1 MSRAGEIDFFREL
14 DQRSGSR
21 RRSRKFVQGDPLQAE
36 RELTATERLAPGLF
50 DSSEAYEVY
59 EKTLA
64 ETKADPLD
72 GVFSNVIGGFRQAND
87 DFIIQLGQN
96 GLNFSGYSGD
106 DAEAYFMA
114 RQQMSMARGG
124 DTRFEQGGFAV
135 GQLASETLGTGAA
148 FAAAGA
154 GLGLLGGPLAPLTST
169 AGAVAGFSL
178 GLTVSLGRLALRAF
192 DGGYYESMNDQ
203 MRENQRRLLAGEDAL
218 EFNQFEANSRGAA
231 VAGAEL
237 AIEAATARLGKLR
250 RLAKGRK
257 ALPAEGI
264 LKSLEDFRK
273 TDGLTGRTIGAG
285 MTIGGGAVSEGFE
298 ELAAEVVNMG
308 VGEIQDVIAGREND
322 RFDAGQLFD
331 SFLIGAMAGG
341 VMNGSTSKVAE
352 AVGNLAI
359 EGKAKR
365 VMPEVAKHLR
375 TGTNATELSA
385 ASVFTGKTQEERDA
399 DLDGRR
405 KIIGDLKTSRQ
416 EASDEAQKRQ
426 KMANRKGLSDSKKA
440 EHLEAAQQAQ
450 DAAEAMTMDID
461 AHEEVLE
468 ALEEIHTAMVD
479 GIAVTAVDP
488 TVARESSSTI
498 LGKYGG
504 KPRKEGDTFT
514 PVKAVE
520 TLTEDE
526 QQIADEMVAMGAT
539 EVVFY
544 EGGNGTALG
553 GKPAFYTTES
563 AGTIY
568 IRRRP
573 ATNSK
578 LGRMRERTIM
588 RSYGLHEMVHMVQFL
603 DPQLATEIRELVGDL
618 GVYRGASDYFDSPL
632 DGRPVLTGIDKL
644 ASDVLTGQFLP
655 ADEAV
660 AKRILEK
667 QKTGEELTD
676 VELKFLA
683 DEAGAALV
691 ETEGL
696 AKTIEKGAL
705 ALEGDVSAKLAAI
718 GVLGKDA
725 KIATK
730 VISRLRAAQAER
742 QNVDGSE
749 ATMDSAQAVGDDATG
764 VPQRAAIAAVR
775 AQKIADQMEA
785 GAAAAET
792 DTDASASGVLSAREG
807 KDEHRVKMN
816 ERLNDQMKDS
826 SLVERKFRID
836 EYLYRQRDAYKF
848 FEEESLRRAHADA
861 RNPRSRNHLALMH
874 PRQFLALSRPQGI
887 GEYAPPR
894 EDSMEALAESLI
906 NQGEKIRDIPVL
918 YIGGR
923 EDSDG
928 FLRLRVE
935 GHEGRH
941 RARTLQIMND
951 AGNGPGDIMPVILVT
966 KDSAEMRGVAVGR
979 NEIRVEPYQVERH
992 RRRDEEAGTISM
1004 GLIESEDYK
1013 PGLAGTALLS
1023 PPDLANTGKET
1034 HTLLYAREEADNA
1047 YGKAISNVTVHDVRQ
1062 QVPEESRTGG
1072 EPIQINSGQVNRM
1085 RSGASFS
1092 EEYADN
1098 PVDIQRVRSTRVDYG
1113 VTLTQESMDEML
1125 VRAEGRL
1132 NERHGDDAV
1141 DRAKAS
1147 IAMKVKTKKSG
1158 TFEIGTTRDG
1168 IRPDAQGVMTQ
1179 EEYAAA
1185 VAANPPQP
1193 DIAEDSKENKIIRH
1207 TVNYAEDGSYR
1218 APNADFVTSAVQ
1230 GSWAQRFWYEAFG
1243 QDLVRAFPFM
1253 EGMKSLARIV
1263 SQFISATSPRTNVR
1277 DNLRRA
1283 LGLTAAH
1290 IAGRPTNVSVME
1302 PKGPLEAEAGTY
1314 GDKPSQFKVGSFN
1327 NTLALGMGTADTVPL
1342 ATLDVIMARFFGIPQ
1357 EAFADPLV
1365 YELFSDYM
1373 GLISSEINRQRRHS
1387 PAVRG
1392 AEAAIASGARLDP
1405 ADSMLAEPFRPWQL
1419 QAVMWSTRGDDTGT
1433 FSESLDEFLEQAYEA
1448 GLAESTDGVLTMSEE
1463 AFSDPKVEEILDDAA
1478 EIRSGARATIAV
1490 ATDITVEGRRASNM
1504 AKYLIGKI
1512 TDTSTPLE
1520 AKARYQRLLAELNRP
1535 NNSFLN
1541 TLSANRNDMSTTD
1554 LVAAALSL
1562 DNGALMVEALVD
1574 PAGAGLVRG
1583 TLNAGKRA
1591 KLYEGGK
1598 AKVGQGKRAET
1609 IKVKLTGNHVLVQV
1623 AAGAE
1628 LNRTVAPTMK
1638 MSKAATSNTHV
1649 RTTSPGMVTQDT
1661 GVDGAPHIT
1670 GPLGVYHDADGELV
1684 VNNHVNV
1691 IVPGGNPDTA
1701 LQAVRLLA
1709 VSLGQEGANAFHLTD
1724 AGQAPDGQGVT
1735 VVFLRGHQITNLEMA
1750 RITNQ
1755 LSDEAVKP
1763 IVQPVSNGSLV
1774 IFTNL
1779 ETSSEIAQDTQDE
1792 IKRAFSA
1799 ILPDVE
1805 CVATTPSDG
1814 ARLQGSF
1821 EYVHGEPWSEKYP
1834 GQDGPTREQIAER
1847 EDEIILE
1854 AAIEEVDSGTWF
1866 DGVPAGEL
1874 GAEVFESDAE
1884 FEARQT
1890 KLKDAQETAEE
1901 KLARAESQY
1910 DKAVKAR
1917 NKAKE
1922 AGKET
1927 AELDKKLKEKRTARS
1942 KVRNAAQVARDNYA
1956 GAKREPKRA
1965 NKLTRPQ
1972 RDAILR
1978 VAPTRAEQ
1986 LALIA
1991 PSAVARQGADTG
2003 SGQAVVNKVWGR
2015 VRKLP
2020 PDDQARVGKA
2030 VAGSRAFRL
2039 HHVRSSVKAHNAD
2052 FDRGRQEANDSVAKK
2067 LTNADGVLFARE
2079 PSTTRTING
2088 NRAHVITRANDIQRF
2103 DNEIRQAEHKVL
2115 LDNNSEA
2122 VRMYK
2127 SLTQRKAQRPAQ
2139 WSGVFDAYRQD
2150 DPNNP
2155 RIFPLHNPALL
2166 QQLSPTQQP
2175 PTTEE
2180 TWERTSHQIIMHPDD
2195 YGWNMLERVGTVG
2208 EALEIVAN
2216 TSPEARAHRRLE
2228 VMKLAMPEGPAR
2240 DTFDTD
2246 FHEDL
2251 DNLYMAGRRI
2261 RMSQGGR
2268 QVALQN
2274 LARLLLSNGQGLD
2287 MNFLTTDVGTFTL
2300 GCYIPGL
2307 KLEQGFT
2314 RHTGR
2319 IGYGIGGV
2327 YEVLPNQVRKA
2338 IDMPAG
2344 WTEKGIIVLNPTAA
2358 RCADLRLESSGT
2370 GFGIDLLGM
2379 WETLLHEFVHYRSVL
2394 AIDDELSRNSSTGVY
2409 TKQTATNPM
2418 MGRSMVSALR
2428 PDHNNDNG
2436 SPKRC
2441 RDYLALP
2448 ASRRVPWMTAL
2459 SETYLKARAFY
2470 SQNQVTGQDEL
2481 NGDVDDY
2488 ALSNVHEFTVN
2499 VMTHRGMQEFLA
2511 TIPMD
2516 MPAGLRTSQ
2525 TGGPTA
2531 EEQMRSDLHISLMA
2545 IEELMQLPEDQL
2557 TTNHGEQQSALEVA
2571 MSAAYRVVKHGPA
2584 DTIALT
2590 ESRDSHFIRN
2600 NQDARTPILY
2610 AREGEKGQPKK
2621 LPMRKAD
2628 REREGITNRLGKRRG
2643 AGAMAGAL
2651 QVIMDRERER
2661 LAAREGTRPDIAALK
2676 GLEMGA
2682 DIQAEIA
2689 RVDKEA
2695 ALREQMQKFASR
2707 EADLKAKR
2715 VTLEDAR
2722 MQTRKFIVD
2731 TLPEGKDRDTLT
2743 NRLMRAK
2750 TEAALLKLE
2759 FTVVR
2764 KSSQAQLRTSVDR
2777 FEKRAAKLLARGTK
2791 MDDETRRAIRDETA
2805 KVKALKAGHKGVPK
2819 TGEEASNFVDAA
2831 NEVDQLLVNMEM
2843 LYRNDREAMR
2853 QAKDEQVLRIDNMSA
2868 RMAAALEPRKD
2879 RPRDVEGTVDS
2890 NAFVLAQRGGLDLQ
2904 MTLKLVG
2911 LKSEWDVL
2919 SKSES
2924 RMLNARREHMYRIEE
2939 IAQRA
2944 GFRDMAD
2951 LRARASNTR
2960 GHLRTETHSVVLGG
2974 QEYQVTLGQF
2984 LKLLALDNETVNLAG
2999 KRGRLQLR
3007 AGAVGSEIEVGGPD
3021 LAADIMNI
3029 RASAPAHLV
3038 TMVREMKQAREED
3051 LRNPAMAALFR
3062 LTGTMPPMVPDYEPR
3077 TAATGGR
3084 IIALED
3090 LKNLQSGGEVAR
3102 QFAENA
3108 GYTKQRTGAVP
3119 VVTDFA
3125 SDYLSHMDSTLELAH
3140 MAEDVR
3146 VLWSALTQPENRRLL
3161 TKKLGNEG
3169 YNRLLSHV
3177 GYATRVMPANP
3188 DKSLGF
3194 MATVTGGILVLS
3206 PTSWGRIL
3214 FGGLNTLHLDYSVQE
3229 VGSALKTVMGML
3241 TKREFNQ
3248 FFRSEVAQK
3257 SGYLWDRDSSNAVD
3271 RRVVFNRDDGAA
3283 GIADIAQLQM
3293 VLGDVVMN
3301 IAHAGKAAMSGDMS
3315 ASASMLNQARRSLGG
3330 LPRAIPTLR
3339 LLDRIIVATAVQAEM
3354 NKRGETQASPESIFA
3369 AESSIRRTQ
3378 NTSSPLDDSNVTARL
3393 RTNGG
3398 YWQNLLTFTSD
3409 PMKTYSRLYEPGI
3422 DSSKRAQVATVA
3434 IAGNAAISAGVT
3446 YLWQMLLASLIPDD
3460 EEKNEV
3466 LKELHKEKATDRVL
3480 DIFLEEGIVRASPF
3494 PLISFLGSRLAGSI
3508 LAEELQAH
3516 VENREADH
3524 GKAADYLSDSFLPIG
3539 LGTLVGMGKTGIRLL
3554 DTADPDKRTELFERI
3569 FADGLLLMGVP
3580 APRLIE
3586 LLERAFTEA
3595 SPAEIRSAEY
3605 QLRKMLNVSEQTGNE
3620 LPEGLKP
3627 YFTEAR
3633 KRGAELK
3640 KERDAARAREE

>member
-1 MSRAGEIDFFREL
+1 MSRVGEIDFFRDL
-14 DQRSGSR
+14 DRRSGSSR
-21 RRSRKFVQGDPLQAE
+21 RRRGFIQGDSLQAE

-50 DSSEAYEVY
+50 RDDDAYRIY
-59 EKTLA
+59 EQTLA

-72 GVFSNVIGGFRQAND
+72 GVFSNIIGGFRQAND

-106 DAEAYFMA
+106 EAKAYFMA

-124 DTRFEQGGFAV
+124 DTTFEQGGFAV
-135 GQLASETLGTGAA
+135 GQLAGETLGTGAA

-154 GLGLLGGPLAPLTST
+154 GLGLLGGPFAPLTST
-169 AGAVAGFSL
+169 AGAVAGFGL
-178 GLTVSLGRLALRAF
+178 GLTVSLGRLAMRAF

-218 EFNQFEANSRGAA
+218 EFSHLEANTRGAA

-250 RLAKGRK
+250 RLAKGKK
-257 ALPAEGI
+257 AVPAGGI

-273 TDGLTGRTIGAG
+273 TDGLTGRTVGAA
-285 MTIGGGAVSEGFE
+285 MTVGGGAISEGLE
-298 ELAAEVVNMG
+298 EVAAEFVNMG
-308 VGEIQDVIAGREND
+308 VGQIQDTIAGREVEG
-322 RFDAGQLFD
+322 RWSGQQLFD

-341 VMNGSTSKVAE
+341 VMNGTTSKIAE
-352 AVGNLAI
+352 AVGNIAV
-359 EGKAKR
+359 EGNAKR
-365 VMPEVAKHLR
+365 IMPEVAKHLR
-375 TGTNATELSA
+375 TGTNSTELSA

-399 DLDGRR
+399 DLNGRR
-405 KIIGDLKTSRQ
+405 ELIGDLKDARQ
-416 EASDEAQKRQ
+416 EASEEAQKRQ
-426 KMANRKGLSDSKKA
+426 KMAGRKGLSEKKKA
-440 EHLEAAQQAQ
+440 EHLAAAQEAQ
-450 DAAEAMTMDID
+450 DAAESMTMDIE

-468 ALEEIHTAMVD
+468 ALEEIHAAMVD
-479 GIAVTAVDP
+479 GIAVTAVDS
-488 TVARESSSTI
+488 TVGRESSTKV
-498 LGKYGG
+498 LKKYGE

-514 PVKAVE
+514 PVSAVE
-520 TLTEDE
+520 ELTEDE
-526 QQIADEMVAMGAT
+526 QQVADELLELGAT

-544 EGGNGTALG
+544 EGGEGTALG
-553 GKPAFYTTES
+553 GKPAFYSTES

-588 RSYGLHEMVHMVQFL
+588 RAFALHELVHMVQFL

-618 GVYRGASDYFDSPL
+618 GVYRGASSYFDSPL

-644 ASDVLTGQFLP
+644 ASDVLTGQFLK
-655 ADEAV
+655 ADEEIA
-660 AKRILEK
+660 RGILEK
-667 QKTGEELTD
+667 QRRGLPLTD

-696 AKTIEKGAL
+696 AKAIEKGAL
-705 ALEGDVSAKLAAI
+705 ALEGDVSAKLAAM
-718 GVLGKDA
+718 GVLGRDA

-730 VISRLRAAQAER
+730 VISRLKAAQAER
-742 QNVDGSE
+742 QEAAGSD
-749 ATMDSAQAVGDDATG
+749 ATMDSAQAVGDDVTG

-775 AQKIADQMEA
+775 AQRVADQMD
-785 GAAAAET
+785 AAHTAAET
-792 DTDASASGVLSAREG
+792 DTDASAPGVLSAREG
-807 KDEHRVKMN
+807 QDEHRVKMN
-816 ERLNDQMKDS
+816 ARLNDQLKDLSLAADTFRREAFLLPQKDS
-826 SLVERKFRID
+826 
-836 EYLYRQRDAYKF
+836 YKF

-861 RNPRSRNHLALMH
+861 RNPRSRNHLAIMT
-874 PRQFLALSRPQGI
+874 PEEFLAFSRPQGV

-894 EDSMEALAESLI
+894 EDSMETLAESLI
-906 NQGEKIRDIPVL
+906 TQGEKIRDIPAL
-918 YIGGR
+918 YVGGIQ
-923 EDSDG
+923 DNDG
-928 FLRLRVE
+928 IIRLRIE

-941 RARTLQIMND
+941 RARTLQIMNE
-951 AGNGPGDIMPVILVT
+951 AGNGPGIMPVVIIS

-979 NEIRVEPYQVERH
+979 NEIKVEPYQVERH
-992 RRRDEEAGTISM
+992 RRRDEEAGTVSM

-1013 PGLAGTALLS
+1013 PGLAGTAILS
-1023 PPDLANTGKET
+1023 PPALANIGKEA

-1072 EPIQINSGQVNRM
+1072 EPIQINSNQVNRM

-1092 EEYADN
+1092 EEFADN
-1098 PVDIQRVRSTRVDYG
+1098 PVDVQRVRSTRVDYG
-1113 VTLTQESMDEML
+1113 VRLTQDSMDQMM

-1132 NERHGDDAV
+1132 KERHGDDAV

-1147 IAMKVKTKKSG
+1147 IAMKVKAKKTA

-1207 TVNYAEDGSYR
+1207 TVTYSEDGSYR
-1218 APNADFVTSAVQ
+1218 APNADFVTAAVQ

-1253 EGMKSLARIV
+1253 AGMKSLARIV

-1327 NTLALGMGTADTVPL
+1327 NTLALGMGTAETVPM

-1373 GLISSEINRQRRHS
+1373 GLVTAEINRQRRHS

-1392 AEAAIASGARLDP
+1392 AEAAIVSGARLDP

-1463 AFSDPKVEEILDDAA
+1463 AFSDPKVEELLDDAA
-1478 EIRSGARATIAV
+1478 EIRSGARATITV

-1512 TDTSTPLE
+1512 TDPSTPPQE
-1520 AKARYQRLLAELNRP
+1520 RARYQRLLAELNRP

-1541 TLSANRNDMSTTD
+1541 TLSANRSDLSTTD
-1554 LVAAALSL
+1554 LLKAAMSL
-1562 DNGALMVEALVD
+1562 DNGALMVEAIVD

-1598 AKVGQGKRAET
+1598 AKVGQGKRAEI
-1609 IKVKLTGNHVLVQV
+1609 IKVKLTGSHVLVQV

-1724 AGQAPDGQGVT
+1724 TQHAPDGQGVT
-1735 VVFLRGHQITNLEMA
+1735 VVFLRGHQISNLEMA
-1750 RITNQ
+1750 RITNY
-1755 LSDEAVKP
+1755 LSDPAVKP

-1774 IFTNL
+1774 IFANL
-1779 ETSSEIAQDTQDE
+1779 ETSAETEQDTQDE

-1799 ILPDVE
+1799 VLPDVE

-1834 GQDGPTREQIAER
+1834 GQEGPTREQIAER

-1854 AAIEEVDSGTWF
+1854 AAIEEIDSGTWF

-1874 GAEVFESDAE
+1874 GAEVFESDAD
-1884 FEARQT
+1884 FAARQT
-1890 KLKDAQETAEE
+1890 KLKGAQEAAEE

-1910 DKAVKAR
+1910 DNAVKAR

-1942 KVRNAAQVARDNYA
+1942 KARNAAQVARDNYA
-1956 GAKREPKRA
+1956 GAKPEPKRA

-2039 HHVRSSVKAHNAD
+2039 HHVRSSVKAHSAD
-2052 FDRGRQEANDSVAKK
+2052 FDRARQGANDSVAKK
-2067 LTNADGVLFARE
+2067 LGNADGVLFARE
-2079 PSTTRTING
+2079 PSSSRILEG
-2088 NRAHVITRANDIQRF
+2088 HQAHVLTWANETHRF
-2103 DNEIRQAEHKVL
+2103 DVEHRSAEHQVL
-2115 LDNNSEA
+2115 VNANPAAVKMYKALSRRKAEKPGLWTGVFSAYRSENSE
-2122 VRMYK
+2122 
-2127 SLTQRKAQRPAQ
+2127 
-2139 WSGVFDAYRQD
+2139 
-2150 DPNNP
+2150 NP
-2155 RIFPLHNPALL
+2155 HIFPIWDRDKLADLTNQSAHNL
-2166 QQLSPTQQP
+2166 TD
-2175 PTTEE
+2175 EE
-2180 TWERTSHQIIMHPDD
+2180 IAERVSHQLVIHPDD
-2195 YGWNMLERVGTVG
+2195 YGWNMLKEAKTVG
-2208 EALEIVAN
+2208 EALQIIAF
-2216 TSPEARAHRRLE
+2216 TSPEARAHRRLQ
-2228 VMKLAMPEGPAR
+2228 VMKRAMP
-2240 DTFDTD
+2240 DNL
-2246 FHEDL
+2246 HEDL
-2251 DNLYMAGRRI
+2251 DTLYEEGRRI
-2261 RMSQGGR
+2261 RMAQGGR
-2268 QVALQN
+2268 QAALQT
-2274 LARLLLSNGQGLD
+2274 LASLLLDQGVGLD
-2287 MNFLTTDVGTFTL
+2287 AVFSTVDL
-2300 GCYIPGL
+2300 GMGHLGAYIPPSQL
-2307 KLEQGFT
+2307 VPGFT
-2314 RHTGR
+2314 RRPGR
-2319 IGYGIGGV
+2319 IGHGDRRI
-2327 YEVLPNQVRKA
+2327 EVLPNQAKRA
-2338 IDMPAG
+2338 IDLPMD
-2344 WTEKGIIVLNPTAA
+2344 WTEKGIVILNPIAG
-2358 RCADLRLESSGT
+2358 RCADLRMTEPGC
-2370 GFGIDLLGM
+2370 GFGADAIGI
-2379 WETLLHEFVHYRSVL
+2379 WEVLLHEFAHLRTSL
-2394 AIDDELSRNSSTGVY
+2394 AINDELNRNTDQGY
-2409 TKQTATNPM
+2409 TMQHPAGPVTA
-2418 MGRSMVSALR
+2418 GRSMTQALR
-2428 PDHNNDNG
+2428 PDHNNDSG
-2436 SPKRC
+2436 SLTRC
-2441 RDYLALP
+2441 REYLALP
-2448 ASRRVPWMTAL
+2448 ESKRVPWMTAL
-2459 SETYLKARAFY
+2459 CSCYVEAAAYYK
-2470 SQNQVTGQDEL
+2470 QNIDDKQPQL
-2481 NGDVDDY
+2481 NGSVVPYD
-2488 ALSNVHEFTVN
+2488 LSNLHEFTVN

-2511 TIPMD
+2511 TIPID
-2516 MPAGLRTSQ
+2516 MPKGLRTSRA
-2525 TGGPTA
+2525 GLPTA
-2531 EEQMRSDLHISLMA
+2531 DEQMQTDLKVSLMA
-2545 IEELMQLPEDQL
+2545 VEEMMGLPEDKL
-2557 TTNHGEQQSALEVA
+2557 VTNHGGERSVLEVA
-2571 MSAAYRVVKHGPA
+2571 MSAAYRVMKHGPA
-2584 DTIALT
+2584 DTIPLT
-2590 ESRDSHFIRN
+2590 DSRDSHFTSHTSEN
-2600 NQDARTPILY
+2600 RTPILY
-2610 AREGEKGQPKK
+2610 AREGEQGKPKK
-2621 LPMRKAD
+2621 IPMRRVD
-2628 REREGITNRLGKRRG
+2628 RERQGVERRLGKRRG
-2643 AGAMAGAL
+2643 AGAMASAL

-2695 ALREQMQKFASR
+2695 ALRAQMQKFATR

-2743 NRLMRAK
+2743 TRLMRAK
-2750 TEAALLKLE
+2750 TEEALLKLE

-2764 KSSQAQLRTSVDR
+2764 KAAQVQLRTSVNR
-2777 FEKRAAKLLARGTK
+2777 FENRASKLLKRGTK
-2791 MDDETRRAIRDETA
+2791 MDDETRRAIRDEAA
-2805 KVKALKAGHKGVPK
+2805 KVKALKAVHKGLPK
-2819 TGEEASNFVDAA
+2819 TGEEASDFVDAA
-2831 NEVDQLLVNMEM
+2831 NDIDQLLVNIEM

-2853 QAKDEQVLRIDNMSA
+2853 EARDEQIARIDSMSA
-2868 RMAAALEPRKD
+2868 RMQLALETRED

-2904 MTLKLVG
+2904 ATLKLIG
-2911 LKSEWDVL
+2911 LEAEWDVL
-2919 SKSES
+2919 RGAES
-2924 RMLNARREHMYRIEE
+2924 RMLNARREHMYRLDEMV
-2939 IAQRA
+2939 QRA

-2951 LRARASNTR
+2951 FRARASNTR
-2960 GHLRTETHSVVLGG
+2960 GHLRTETFSVVLGG

-2984 LKLLALDNETVNLAG
+2984 LKLLALDTETMTLIG

-3007 AGAVGSEIEVGGPD
+3007 AGAVGSEVEVGGPD
-3021 LAADIMNI
+3021 LVGDILKI
-3029 RASAPAHLV
+3029 RASAPANLRNLV
-3038 TMVREMKQAREED
+3038 AEMKQAREED

-3062 LTGTMPPMVPDYEPR
+3062 LTGTMPPMIQDYEPR
-3077 TAATGGR
+3077 TAAIGGR

-3108 GYTKQRTGAVP
+3108 GFTKQRSGAVP

-3125 SDYLSHMDSTLELAH
+3125 DDYLSHMDSTLELAH
-3140 MAEDVR
+3140 MGEPVR

-3188 DKSLGF
+3188 DKALGF

-3214 FGGLNTLHLDYSVQE
+3214 FGGLNTLHLEYTVPQ
-3229 VGSALKTVMGML
+3229 VGSGLMKVMGML
-3241 TKREFNQ
+3241 TRGEFNE
-3248 FFRSEVAQK
+3248 FFRNEVANK

-3301 IAHAGKAAMSGDMS
+3301 IAHAGKAAMKGDMS
-3315 ASASMLNQARRSLGG
+3315 AASSMLNQARRSLGG

-3339 LLDRIIVATAVQAEM
+3339 LLDRIIVATAVQVEM
-3354 NKRGETQASPESIFA
+3354 DKRGETQASPESISA

-3393 RTNGG
+3393 RTSGG

-3422 DSSKRAQVATVA
+3422 DASKRAHVATVA

-3446 YLWQMLLASLIPDD
+3446 YLWQMLLASLIPDE

-3466 LKELHKEKATDRVL
+3466 LRELHKEKATDRVL

-3494 PLISFLGSRLAGSI
+3494 PLVSFLGSRLAGSI

-3539 LGTLVGMGKTGIRLL
+3539 LGTLVGSGKTFIRLL
-3554 DTADPDKRTELFERI
+3554 DTADPDKRAELYERL
-3569 FADGLLLMGVP
+3569 FTDGLLLIGVP

-3586 LLERAFTEA
+3586 LLERAFTDA

-3605 QLRKMLNVSEQTGNE
+3605 QLRKMLNVSEQSGNQ

-3633 KRGAELK
+3633 KHGAELK
-3640 KERDAARAREE
+3640 KERDAARARGE